1 MALDARAISL
11 PVLNALRRAL
21 EQISVVTSQKE
32 VFQDFL
38 TCFGWDVS
46 ITETQLEAIRNF
58 INVEGTLSAFGELSV
73 ALESGSEN
81 ELQISGELLSGII
94 NLITSI
100 KQWRSGN
107 IASLPSPFDGS
118 TTFWDDFSDDMLN
131 QMVVM
136 ALRQEAP
143 ALHHVLVIFGVFEQ
157 EMVNPRGAQRIP
169 FIRQKVY
176 WNRLDDL
183 VTDPLSLLKQSFKWG
198 QSGEDLNYTK
208 LIYSL
213 GFLIESAGF
222 PGRLSSPAASLLDIY
237 YSSTNPIRS
246 RIQEL
251 DVPFL
256 LEVDPGFQSFAE
268 IGVRVLPISPVANN
282 DAAPNGI
289 MIAPLARGSLQ
300 GSSDNNSEWALSLV
314 GDALLDGAFRLEI
327 RPNDAVLVLA
337 PGETS
342 LNVGLNLQ
350 GRFKNPF
357 ILIGTA
363 RSHRIEIEGLF
374 FAVEIKGTQNS
385 PEVILKTGTGEGANS
400 PRIRFILQASE
411 GDSFLQDLLGSEPQS
426 VDLAGYLSFSSQHG
440 IGINGSIG
448 FQLQFPLHLALGP
461 IDIQSLQLG
470 TRANDSGGA
479 DIPIGINVKAALG
492 PLTAVVEDIGA
503 AMVLT
508 PLNNT
513 DSGLLGNL
521 DVDWIFKPPNGVGLA
536 LDAGI
541 VEGGGFLRFDPD
553 KEQYDGILELNL
565 KGIVSVK
572 AIGLITTRLPDGS
585 KGFSLLIIITAEFG
599 TGLQLGFGFVLL
611 GVGGLLGL
619 NRTMKLQPLTEGV
632 RTGATESILFP
643 QNIIANAPR
652 IISDLRRFFP
662 PEDGIFLVGPMAKLG
677 WGTPALITLSLGIIF
692 EIPGNIAIL
701 GVLKVVL
708 PDERAALLVLQVN
721 FIGAIEF
728 DKQRVYFF
736 ATLFESRILF
746 NTIEGGMGVLMAW
759 GDDSN
764 FVVSVGGFH
773 PQFTPP
779 PLPFPTPQRIAF
791 TVVNQPLSRIRV
803 MAYFAVTSN
812 TVQFGARAEIF
823 FGFSKFKLEGHLA
836 FDALFQFSPFFF
848 IIEIS
853 CEVSL
858 KVFGIGLFS
867 ISLKFSLEGPT
878 PWRAKGYGKL
888 KLLFFTIKANFDYTW
903 GEEKD
908 TSLPPIEV
916 LPLLQAE
923 FEKLSNWKAQLPA
936 SSNLLVSL
944 RMLSDSSDRLVMHP
958 VGTLTVT
965 QRAVPLDL
973 RLDKVGN
980 QKPSDGKRFYLDVAS
995 GLKKVADLDEQFAIA
1010 QFQDF
1015 KDAEKLSQAPFQ
1027 PEEAGIEVAVSDQ
1040 SFAAGKAVKRN
1051 IRYETHI
1058 IDTNFQFAF
1067 IALFGFVNRLFNH
1080 FLNGS
1085 VVTKSVVSQH
1095 YKRQFQPFDDTIVL
1109 KSEQFVVA
1117 STVDN
1122 RAISQQAVFTSEAK
1136 ARDFMDAEV
1145 ARDASRRELLH
1156 VIPSDEV
1163 NVEG

>member
-1 MALDARAISL
+1 MNAQPGTIEVLALELSRVLDPLRRYFLEGNAKSFFAQMGIPITDAQESTLSTPLQVTVTKTDELIQLSIDLVTALNGGDDADITNKAFEVAAKIVDVVNSFDTLASAISGLSLPDLPPAITDEIPSRIFNLLLVDYFDQIGGLNEVLELLGILERVVHNENSTDPNDPPYTISTFHFDKIGTWLTSPGDELATLYDWGVPTFDGTLLLRRLENLFAHLGL
-11 PVLNALRRAL
+11 PVFFDTLTTPPKLDIILVEILPKIDVNPKGLAIALKTNLSSGA
-21 EQISVVTSQKE
+21 QNFSQEDWQLAFKSD
-32 VFQDFL
+32 FQSPFN
-38 TCFGWDVS
+38 
-46 ITETQLEAIRNF
+46 TQLIVQPN
-58 INVEGTLSAFGELSV
+58 GSLSILAPAGVGEVSGELDSKFTVRRTTPTEPFLILGQVGGSRLSV
-73 ALESGSEN
+73 NEFFLGIGTFIVWDASNNQGNGEFNLESGAR
-81 ELQISGELLSGII
+81 QGKVVIDISSGDGFLSKILAGSRIETEFDLTVGVSSKTGFYFTGSSTLEI
-94 NLITSI
+94 
-100 KQWRSGN
+100 Q
-107 IASLPSPFDGS
+107 LP
-118 TTFWDDFSDDMLN
+118 
-131 QMVVM
+131 V
-136 ALRQEAP
+136 
-143 ALHHVLVIFGVFEQ
+143 HV
-157 EMVNPRGAQRIP
+157 
-169 FIRQKVY
+169 
-176 WNRLDDL
+176 
-183 VTDPLSLLKQSFKWG
+183 
-198 QSGEDLNYTK
+198 
-208 LIYSL
+208 SL
-213 GFLIESAGF
+213 GPAELKNLTIALKIQTEKF
-222 PGRLSSPAASLLDIY
+222 P
-237 YSSTNPIRS
+237 
-246 RIQEL
+246 
-251 DVPFL
+251 
-256 LEVDPGFQSFAE
+256 VD
-268 IGVRVLPISPVANN
+268 
-282 DAAPNGI
+282 
-289 MIAPLARGSLQ
+289 
-300 GSSDNNSEWALSLV
+300 
-314 GDALLDGAFRLEI
+314 
-327 RPNDAVLVLA
+327 
-337 PGETS
+337 
-342 LNVGLNLQ
+342 
-350 GRFKNPF
+350 
-357 ILIGTA
+357 IGTD
-363 RSHRIEIEGLF
+363 
-374 FAVEIKGTQNS
+374 
-385 PEVILKTGTGEGANS
+385 LKAE
-400 PRIRFILQASE
+400 
-411 GDSFLQDLLGSEPQS
+411 
-426 VDLAGYLSFSSQHG
+426 
-440 IGINGSIG
+440 
-448 FQLQFPLHLALGP
+448 
-461 IDIQSLQLG
+461 
-470 TRANDSGGA
+470 
-479 DIPIGINVKAALG
+479 LG
-492 PLTAVVEDIGA
+492 PLVAVVQNMGVTTELSFPPGGGN
-503 AMVLT
+503 LG
-508 PLNNT
+508 PLNLN
-513 DSGLLGNL
+513 LG
-521 DVDWIFKPPNGVGLA
+521 FKPPMGVGLA
-536 LDAGI
+536 VDASV

-632 RTGATESILFP
+632 RTGATESVLFP

-662 PEDGIFLVGPMAKLG
+662 PEDGIFLIGPMAKLG

-759 GDDSN
+759 GNDSN

-779 PLPFPTPQRIAF
+779 PLPFPTPQRIAV
-791 TVVNQPLSRIRV
+791 TIVNQPLSRIRV

-888 KLLFFTIKANFDYTW
+888 KLLFFSIKANFDFTW
-903 GEEKD
+903 GETKD
-908 TSLPPIEV
+908 TSLPPIDV

-944 RMLSDSSDRLVMHP
+944 RMLSDSSDRLVLHP
-958 VGTLTVT
+958 IGTLTVT

-980 QKPSDGKRFYLDVAS
+980 QKPKDGKRFYLDVTS

-1040 SFAAGKAVKRN
+1040 SFATGKAVKRN

-1058 IDTNFQFAF
+1058 IDTNFQFLF

-1109 KSEQFVVA
+1109 KPEQFVVA

-1122 RAISQQAVFTSEAK
+1122 RAVSQQAVFTSEAK

-1163 NVEG
+1163 NVGE